1 MRRESH
7 AWLVRRRLATQRVSG
22 GPLPRAG
29 DVVRLLCA
37 VQAQDAPQAAWSLAM
52 RSRRERYAAVLAEQ
66 AGGAFIRTHVL
77 RPTWHVVAPEDLR
90 WLLRLT
96 SAKVESGMAA
106 RHRQLELDD
115 RTVGAGLAM
124 LETLLHGGAALTRAE
139 LGPALA
145 ERGLPG
151 PGERVGHLL
160 LLAEL
165 RGLVCSGPPR
175 GTEHT
180 YALLDE
186 VVPHRPHDELD
197 PVEATVRLVR
207 RFFGGHGPASER
219 DLARWCTLTLGE
231 IRAAL
236 NEIGD
241 GIASVEV
248 DGTTLWYDPA
258 LSARTTR
265 DRRAHLV
272 PTFDESFLTYAE
284 LGPPRRV
291 PTAHRQRLQ
300 PYHGGGVVL
309 LDGRDAGLF
318 HRRVSADEVEVVVRP
333 DGPLDRAEQSAVA
346 GAADR
351 LGAFLDRPTRVTWA
365 EAG

>member
-1 MRRESH
+1 MRRESR

-29 DVVRLLCA
+29 DVVRLLTG

-77 RPTWHVVAPEDLR
+77 RPTWHLVAPEDLR

-96 SAKVESGMAA
+96 STKVESGMAA

-115 RTVGAGLAM
+115 RTVGAGLAA
-124 LETLLHGGAALTRAE
+124 LETLLHGGGALTRAE

-180 YALLDE
+180 YTLLDE
-186 VVPHRPHDELD
+186 VLPRGPNDEVD
-197 PVEATVRLVR
+197 RAEATVRLVR

-236 NEIGD
+236 SEIGD
-241 GIASVEV
+241 GLHPVEV
-248 DGTTLWYDPA
+248 EGTTLWYDPA
-258 LSARTTR
+258 VPARAA
-265 DRRAHLV
+265 RRHAAYLLPV
-272 PTFDESFLTYAE
+272 FDEAFLSYAD
-284 LGPPRRV
+284 LGFPRSNAEVRRV
-291 PTAHRQRLQ
+291 GLWAR
-300 PYHGGGVVL
+300 HGGGVVVV
-309 LDGRDAGLF
+309 DGRDIGMFA
-318 HRRVSADEVEVVVRP
+318 RRLAPDGVTVTLRP
-333 DGPLDRAEQSAVA
+333 DHRWSAAERDAAARGAQRLA
-346 GAADR
+346 GFVERDCTLA
-351 LGAFLDRPTRVTWA
+351 W
-365 EAG
+365 E